1 MASLTDIIE
10 NVVKPLYGKE
20 LTMSTNEINIEAV
33 NARAREEKTP
43 MTKIPSVE
51 ERVEEFASLEHDR
64 WSRWQSY
71 LHSKLYEIGTEQD
84 VSYNYH
90 LKVLPTE
97 NWQRWERQINTKYAD
112 LSEEE
117 KQSDRV
123 QVYPYIEALTTD
135 RLALLTELRE
145 WSDKNK
151 WDITRDVTIIR
162 LSDLQAHL
170 DELIKSNSLWHN

>member
-1 MASLTDIIE
+1 
-10 NVVKPLYGKE
+10 
-20 LTMSTNEINIEAV
+20 
-33 NARAREEKTP
+33 
-43 MTKIPSVE
+43 MTKIPTVA

-117 KQSDRV
+117 KQSDRD
-123 QVYPYIEALTTD
+123 QVYPYIEALTAD
-135 RLALLTELRE
+135 RLALLTELRGWVDE
-145 WSDKNK
+145 NL
-151 WDITRDVTIIR
+151 IICD
-162 LSDLQAHL
+162 SYDNASSYKMIDPGDLKARL
-170 DELIKSNSLWHN
+170 DELIKSTSV

>member
-1 MASLTDIIE
+1 
-10 NVVKPLYGKE
+10 
-20 LTMSTNEINIEAV
+20 
-33 NARAREEKTP
+33 
-43 MTKIPSVE
+43 MTKIPSVA

-117 KQSDRV
+117 KQSDRD
-123 QVYPYIEALTTD
+123 QVYPYIEALTAD
-135 RLALLTELRE
+135 RLALLTELRDSGLLE
-145 WSDKNK
+145 EEEELMPSEY
-151 WDITRDVTIIR
+151 
-162 LSDLQAHL
+162 LSGKQHGHNTLAHNIKAYL
-170 DELIKSNSLWHN
+170 DELIKSIK